1 VTSTQAWAAAVRRVL
16 RGRAGIDVV
25 AMTPTR
31 SGESGATFWITD
43 RSGAVMLLKV
53 ISGPLA
59 HMVLRQVDWSLR
71 HHPGAA
77 MTRRHLGLARL
88 VMSDIT
94 DGGPLS

>member
-1 VTSTQAWAAAVRRVL
+1 
-16 RGRAGIDVV
+16 
-25 AMTPTR
+25 
-31 SGESGATFWITD
+31 
-43 RSGAVMLLKV
+43 
-53 ISGPLA
+53 
-59 HMVLRQVDWSLR
+59 MVLRQVDWSLR

>member
-53 ISGPLA
+53 ISGPDA
-59 HMVLRQVDWSLR
+59 TGRLRRVD
-71 HHPGAA
+71 AVA
-77 MTRRHLGLARL
+77 ARL
-88 VMSDIT
+88 RDRVLTPFAHGRSRPGLRL
-94 DGGPLS
+94 GG